1 MRFSLTRAVRSFI
14 LYLPST
20 TPTHISAI
28 YEEVNSPGNLSS
40 ETSPAPTY
48 FFRHCSKKT
57 LLNTVGRPSFFQL
70 PKTTMRNSVR
80 PVAFITQHITPL
92 YPWSY
97 FFPTPEDTMYFVY
110 FNGLDGPDISHST
123 HPRCLVSPTAF
134 CFWFPTRVFLR
145 VQIPSLCFAPDPTQ
159 RTTRIYDQSLENSP
173 PHSIVHHRFEARVT
187 PSPRLPEER
196 GTGPQISK
204 PESLGPGHP
213 IQNTLVLD

>member
-20 TPTHISAI
+20 TSTHISAI

-145 VQIPSLCFAPDPTQ
+145 VQIPFPVLRTRSEPPDNTDLRP
-159 RTTRIYDQSLENSP
+159 
-173 PHSIVHHRFEARVT
+173 
-187 PSPRLPEER
+187 
-196 GTGPQISK
+196 IS
-204 PESLGPGHP
+204 
-213 IQNTLVLD
+213 